1 MPRSIEDYRVTAQV
15 RSQAAEVERLLSAE
29 EPIEQAAEV
38 LRAGIRVFTVG
49 IGTSTNAAKTAAYM
63 LRAAGLDATEW
74 PAYDFA
80 LYGPTLRTGDVVL
93 AFSHSGRKQ
102 YARGAMRRALDA
114 GVPVV
119 WVAGQE
125 AEASAEAGDA
135 TVVLRTVAKE
145 TSAAY
150 TVSHLAA
157 MTLSAR
163 LADTILPGSGG
174 ELGELPGAIREATQL
189 ESAAGELAR
198 AWHGPGALVGIGAG
212 PHEVSAHEMAI
223 KVNEAAR
230 LRARGYAAE
239 QFLHGPQAQMQR
251 GDPLLVFAGPGESLE
266 RSHVVAQFGLDIGSP
281 VGWIA
286 PVEGPAGATW
296 IEVPDVGEQL
306 APIVE
311 IIPAQ
316 WLAAHLAALED
327 VDADSFRLDDPAF
340 GEAFKRYTL

>member
-1 MPRSIEDYRVTAQV
+1 MPRSIEDYRVTKQI
-15 RSQAAEVERLLSAE
+15 RSQADEVERLLGAG
-29 EPIEQAAEV
+29 EPVDHAANLLLAAV
-38 LRAGIRVFTVG
+38 RVFTVG

-74 PAYDFA
+74 PAYDFT
-80 LYGPTLRTGDVVL
+80 LYGPPMQPGDAVL
-93 AFSHSGRKQ
+93 VFSHSGRKQ
-102 YARGAMRRALDA
+102 FARDAMTRAMEA

-119 WVAGQE
+119 WIAGQD

-135 TVVLRTVAKE
+135 TLVLRTVAKE

-150 TVSHLAA
+150 TVSHLGA
-157 MTLSAR
+157 MALTAR
-163 LADTILPGSGG
+163 IANTILPGSVGD
-174 ELGELPGAIREATQL
+174 LGALPGAVRDAIRLEA
-189 ESAAGELAR
+189 AAGDLAR
-198 AWHGPGALVGIGAG
+198 AWHGFGALVGIGAG

-239 QFLHGPQAQMQR
+239 QFLHGPQAQMQP
-251 GDPLLVFAGPGESLE
+251 GDPLLVFAGPDASLE
-266 RSHVVAQFGLDIGSP
+266 RSRVVAHFGLDIGAP

-286 PVEGPAGATW
+286 PVEGPAGASW
-296 IEVPDVGEQL
+296 IEVPGVGEQL

-316 WLAAHLAALED
+316 WLSVHLAALED

>member
-1 MPRSIEDYRVTAQV
+1 VPRSIEDYRVTAQI
-15 RSQAAEVERLLSAE
+15 RSQAGEVERLLEAD
-29 EPIEQAAEV
+29 EPIDHAANLLMAAV
-38 LRAGIRVFTVG
+38 RVYTVG

-74 PAYDFA
+74 PSYDFA
-80 LYGPTLRTGDVVL
+80 LYGPPLQPGDAVL
-93 AFSHSGRKQ
+93 CFSHSGRKQ
-102 YARGAMRRALDA
+102 FARNAMTRALDA

-119 WVAGQE
+119 WVAGKD
-125 AEASAEAGDA
+125 AEASPEAGDA
-135 TVVLRTVAKE
+135 TLVLRTVPKE

-150 TVSHLAA
+150 TVSHLGA
-157 MTLSAR
+157 MAITAR
-163 LADTILPGSGG
+163 IADTILPGSVGN
-174 ELGELPGAIREATQL
+174 LGALSGAVRDAVRL
-189 ESAAGELAR
+189 ESAAGDLAHV
-198 AWHGPGALVGIGAG
+198 WHGFGAIVGIGAG

-281 VGWIA
+281 VGWVA
-286 PVEGPAGATW
+286 PVEGPASATW
-296 IEVPDVGEQL
+296 LKVPDVGEQL

>member
-1 MPRSIEDYRVTAQV
+1 MPRSIEDYRVTKQI
-15 RSQAAEVERLLSAE
+15 RSQAAEVERLLAAD
-29 EPIEQAAEV
+29 EPVDHAANLLMAAV
-38 LRAGIRVFTVG
+38 RVFTVG
-49 IGTSTNAAKTAAYM
+49 IGTSTNAAKTAAFM

-74 PAYDFA
+74 PAYDFT
-80 LYGPTLRTGDVVL
+80 LYGPRLQPGDAVL
-93 AFSHSGRKQ
+93 CFSHSGRKQ
-102 YARGAMRRALDA
+102 YARGAMTRALDA

-119 WVAGQE
+119 WIAGQD
-125 AEASAEAGDA
+125 AEASPEAGDA
-135 TVVLRTVAKE
+135 TLVLRTVTKE

-163 LADTILPGSGG
+163 LADKILPGSVGD
-174 ELGELPGAIREATQL
+174 LASLPGAIRDAIQL
-189 ESAAGELAR
+189 EGVASELAR
-198 AWHGPGALVGIGAG
+198 AWHGFGSLIGIGAG

-239 QFLHGPQAQMQR
+239 QFLHGPQAQMQQ
-251 GDPLLVFAGPGESLE
+251 GDPVLVFAGPGESLE
-266 RSHVVAQFGLDIGSP
+266 RSRVVAQFGLDIGAP

-296 IEVPDVGEQL
+296 IKVPDVGEQL

-316 WLAAHLAALED
+316 WLAVHLAAFED
-327 VDADSFRLDDPAF
+327 VDADSFRLDDPPF